1 MDSVVCGRGVVALLR
16 EFGLHDGHVW
26 FLLLGNG
33 CYFQVIK
40 NTLNP
45 VWRPFEMST
54 QKLCSNDCYQG
65 ARERTDRRNH
75 FTFSTVHVNP
85 LVFGHWTTLVC
96 HHLHASCDHTC
107 RSCDFSYTCPY
118 TLCRWSVMTGMQMA
132 VTI

>member
-1 MDSVVCGRGVVALLR
+1 MFDVHSLFV
-16 EFGLHDGHVW
+16 
-26 FLLLGNG
+26 
-33 CYFQVIK
+33 QVIK

-54 QKLCSNDCYQG
+54 QKLCSNDPVRVIKV
-65 ARERTDRRNH
+65 RERTDIGNH

-96 HHLHASCDHTC
+96 HYLHASCDHTC
-107 RSCDFSYTCPY
+107 RSCDFRYTCPH